1 MPTLEADRI
10 PSAIRTPG
18 LETNLQA
25 ISAHRI
31 ESGPLPGGNSPCISS
46 NAFRVGLHEDKPWA
60 RPIVPR
66 LSDEGKAR
74 EASTLKA
81 ASVAKGEKKS
91 RPISLGTARPNGRYL
106 PWDSLTMTTQ
116 AMNPANGR
124 SRNAMEVDTPDS
136 KAELKGFQRTIANCR
151 RGELAFDLNIA
162 LNYGYAAGSPQ
173 VLRFLTEHVELVH
186 DPPYR
191 DWATTLTCS
200 TTSALDILF
209 RMLCNRGDSVLC
221 EEFSYSGTIEAATPL
236 GISLVGLNID
246 DEGLIPEVL
255 EAKLRDW
262 VTARDGMKPRALYT
276 IPTGQNPTATTQS
289 LERRKAIYAVAE
301 RHDLLIIEDDPYHFL
316 QLSLPETITTEQYLS
331 SLPTSYLSLDT
342 SGRVLRLETTSKI
355 LAPGLRLGWL
365 TGPSEFVA
373 KFISH
378 MDFSAAFPSGPS
390 QIMVY
395 KLLDETWGHSGFL
408 EWLINLSHRMG
419 ESRDIL
425 LRACEK
431 YLPSDVCHWK
441 KPEAGMFVWIKIDMP
456 TGERSVLEVED
467 QIYRQALGRGVKPGK
482 GSWFAVDEEAYDAV
496 AFRLTFAA
504 AEPEVLGLA
513 VERFAEAVR
522 EVAGKGVGI

>member
-1 MPTLEADRI
+1 MPTLEADIITARH
-10 PSAIRTPG
+10 SG
-18 LETNLQA
+18 LETQLQA

-46 NAFRVGLHEDKPWA
+46 DAFRFGYHEDKPWA
-60 RPIVPR
+60 GPISR
-66 LSDEGKAR
+66 HLSDEGKAR

-81 ASVAKGEKKS
+81 ASVAKGEKMS
-91 RPISLGTARPNGRYL
+91 SPISLGTARPNGRYL
-106 PWDSLTMTTQ
+106 PWDSLTMTT
-116 AMNPANGR
+116 PAIDPADGR
-124 SRNAMEVDTPDS
+124 
-136 KAELKGFQRTIANCR
+136 RTQSAIASCH
-151 RGELAFDLNIA
+151 RGESAYDLDIA

-186 DPPYR
+186 NPPYR
-191 DWATTLTCS
+191 DWACTLTCS

-221 EEFSYSGTIEAATPL
+221 EEFSYSGTIEAAAPL
-236 GISLVGLNID
+236 GIRLVGLKMD

-255 EAKLRDW
+255 ETTLRDW
-262 VTARDGMKPRALYT
+262 VTARDGVKPRVLYT

-289 LERRKAIYAVAE
+289 LARRKAIYAVAE

-316 QLSLPETITTEQYLS
+316 QLSLPGKITTKQYLS

-373 KFISH
+373 KFITH

-390 QIMVY
+390 QVMVY
-395 KLLDETWGHSGFL
+395 KLLDKTWGHSGFL
-408 EWLINLSHRMG
+408 EWLIDLSHRMK

-431 YLPSDVCHWK
+431 YLPSDVCHSK
-441 KPEAGMFVWIKIDMP
+441 EPDAGMFVWVQIDMP
-456 TGERSVLEVED
+456 AGKRSVLEVED
-467 QIYRQALGRGVKPGK
+467 QIYRKALERGVKPGK
-482 GSWFAVDEEAYDAV
+482 GSWFAVDKKAYDTV

-504 AEPEVLGLA
+504 ADPGVLDLA

-522 EVAGKGVGI
+522 EIRT